1 MVARWNPVS
10 MMLVCETRGMKR
22 GRRPVCLRME
32 ALEARGLLSTLGV
45 LHPMHPVDRPDRLRA
60 VPVLASAHEELHPT
74 TTDTTSS
81 TEARSAHS
89 TNATP
94 PTMATRSGGMRR
106 SVPDTM
112 ASRTLLESVSAA
124 HAPVDPTSL
133 EGLSEATAE
142 SAGAVG
148 TSGVDLGE
156 VPTLGKDSTE
166 PAASVGLGTTTN
178 RPSTSMTLIS
188 SLMKPA
194 SDHSVVHTAT
204 PVSAGETERAG
215 EARAGDM
222 DEDLRALAIVSNRME
237 KDFAEAATRAD
248 LLNGEGPVDWKEI
261 DRDLRQILE
270 GLGLPGIRDASPTG
284 LAWVPWV
291 GAVAGA
297 YLSHRATAGRRRPF
311 RWYQSRRTSPVP
323 LPVGPWPLSSP

>member
-1 MVARWNPVS
+1 M
-10 MMLVCETRGMKR
+10 CF
-22 GRRPVCLRME
+22 RME

-45 LHPMHPVDRPDRLRA
+45 LHSMHPVDRPDRLRA
-60 VPVLASAHEELHPT
+60 VPVLASAHDELHPA

-89 TNATP
+89 TDPTP
-94 PTMATRSGGMRR
+94 PTMSTRSNGLRR

-112 ASRTLLESVSAA
+112 TSRTLLESVSAA

-133 EGLSEATAE
+133 EGLSEATVE
-142 SAGAVG
+142 SAGTAG
-148 TSGVDLGE
+148 TSGVDPGE
-156 VPTLGKDSTE
+156 VPTLGKDSTD
-166 PAASVGLGTTTN
+166 PASIVGLGTTAN

-194 SDHSVVHTAT
+194 SDQSVVHTAARVRT
-204 PVSAGETERAG
+204 GETEPAG
-215 EARAGDM
+215 EARAGDRE
-222 DEDLRALAIVSNRME
+222 EDLRILPIVSDPME
-237 KDFAEAATRAD
+237 KGLAEAGTRAE
-248 LLNGEGPVDWKEI
+248 LLEGEGPVDWEEI

-270 GLGLPGIRDASPTG
+270 GLGLLGIRDASPTG

-311 RWYQSRRTSPVP
+311 RWNPSRRTSPVP